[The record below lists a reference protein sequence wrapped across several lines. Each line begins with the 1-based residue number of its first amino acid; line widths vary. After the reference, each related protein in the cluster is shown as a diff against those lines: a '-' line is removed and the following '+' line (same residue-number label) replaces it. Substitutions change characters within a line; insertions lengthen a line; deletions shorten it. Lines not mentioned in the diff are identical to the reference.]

1 MHIVGINKAR
11 RGRRVKQSTM
21 VPWRGPVDA
30 DEELMVIPENASQY
44 RLLCPRSLILT
55 LYIQ

>member
-1 MHIVGINKAR
+1 MQMVGINKAR
-11 RGRRVKQSTM
+11 RGRRVKQRTM

-30 DEELMVIPENASQY
+30 DEESMDIPENAYQY

-55 LYIQ
+55 